1 MKFFVTAFL
10 IFAGFSATFAQHK
23 EQTLVFNENF
33 QQPFPRLF
41 KTIKTT
47 LEEKGCRIERD
58 KYSEGDEGLF
68 KGIVKSEFC
77 VFVTG
82 EDSTYS
88 FLERYSQRVP
98 VIRASMWTS
107 GRIQYIIVL
116 KEKADNSV
124 DMELKAEISGFE
136 DYVTHQVHF
145 FPANGIL
152 EKEFIELLKTNLAK
166 VKAE

>member
-1 MKFFVTAFL
+1 MKFLVAAFFL
-10 IFAGFSATFAQHK
+10 FAGFSSAVAQK

-33 QQPFPRLF
+33 QYSFPKVF

-47 LEEKGCRIERD
+47 LEERGCRIERD

-77 VFVTG
+77 VFVQG
-82 EDSTYS
+82 EDSTYDV
-88 FLERYSQRVP
+88 LERYSQRVP
-98 VIRASMWTS
+98 VIRAGTWTN

-116 KEKADNSV
+116 KEKEDQSV
-124 DMELKAEISGFE
+124 DMELKGEISGFE

-145 FPANGIL
+145 FPSNGVL
-152 EKEFIELLKTNLAK
+152 EKEFIEALKANLAK
-166 VKAE
+166 SKAE

>member
-1 MKFFVTAFL
+1 MKFFVAAFL
-10 IFAGFSATFAQHK
+10 IFAGFSSAFAQK
-23 EQTLVFNENF
+23 EETLIFTENF
-33 QQPFPRLF
+33 QQPFPKLF

-82 EDSTYS
+82 ADSTRT

-98 VIRASMWTS
+98 VIRGGEWTA

-116 KEKADNSV
+116 KEKEDNSV
-124 DMELKAEISGFE
+124 DFELKAEISGFE
-136 DYVTHQVHF
+136 EYVTHQVHF

-152 EKEFIELLKTNLAK
+152 EKELINTIKANLTK
-166 VKAE
+166 SSTE